1 MTTSS
6 GRKTTNSEPKTPPL
20 LKSILTSIDRYLCF
34 NIVYLY
40 MNNILQGV
48 LLSTMNPF
56 KKNITPQQANIA
68 MNLNPQSIRQLK
80 GMAQL
85 MQASHNPQQLLAS
98 MANGNP
104 QLHSIMDLCK
114 GKSAKDVFY
123 DTCKQR
129 GIDPESIISQFR

>member
-1 MTTSS
+1 
-6 GRKTTNSEPKTPPL
+6 
-20 LKSILTSIDRYLCF
+20 
-34 NIVYLY
+34 
-40 MNNILQGV
+40 
-48 LLSTMNPF
+48 MNPF

-104 QLHSIMDLCK
+104 QLHNIMDLCK